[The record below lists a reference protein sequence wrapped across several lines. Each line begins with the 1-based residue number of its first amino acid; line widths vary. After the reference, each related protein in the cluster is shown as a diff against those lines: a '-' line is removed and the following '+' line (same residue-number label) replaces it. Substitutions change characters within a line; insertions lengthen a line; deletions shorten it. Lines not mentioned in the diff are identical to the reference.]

1 MSARVELTLALGVA
15 ALLHVALFSLTPE
28 SAGAEAS
35 GDGGNDSVSIM
46 AGSDEIAAMVA
57 DWEAVPETADAPE
70 IHMPDVP
77 DMNAAPPVITAPTP
91 METPQLAPVTPVMPA
106 LMPEAPALPDPSVTE
121 LPAAPPPPAEPE
133 IAEPVPA
140 QRPQP
145 KPEVVPEP
153 KPKAA
158 PKAPPKEAKPAREP
172 KPRAA
177 PPPGGAGTRA
187 AGAGG
192 GTAAGVNGAAEAS
205 IAGGKALDAKA
216 NWGANIRARIERR
229 KSYPRSAGGAQGV
242 VTVRLT
248 VARGGALSSLALVK
262 SSGNPVLDEAALKA
276 VRAAGKF
283 PAAPQSLPGDGFTFT
298 LPMSFTR

>member
-1 MSARVELTLALGVA
+1 MSARVELTVALGVA

-28 SAGAEAS
+28 TAGAEAS
-35 GDGGNDSVSIM
+35 GAGGNDSVSIM
-46 AGSDEIAAMVA
+46 AGSDAIAAMVA
-57 DWEAVPETADAPE
+57 EWEVVPETAD
-70 IHMPDVP
+70 VP
-77 DMNAAPPVITAPTP
+77 DMQMPDAPEVSMSEPVITPPETVEAPRTAA
-91 METPQLAPVTPVMPA
+91 LAPPMP
-106 LMPEAPALPDPSVTE
+106 LMMPEAPALPDPAVTE
-121 LPAAPPPPAEPE
+121 LPAPPAETKPE
-133 IAEPVPA
+133 KTEPVPA

-145 KPEVVPEP
+145 KPAAAP
-153 KPKAA
+153 KPA
-158 PKAPPKEAKPAREP
+158 PKAPPKEAVRTAEP
-172 KPRAA
+172 KTRAA
-177 PPPGGAGTRA
+177 PPPGGAGARA

-229 KSYPRSAGGAQGV
+229 KSYPRAAAGAQGV

-248 VARGGALSSLALVK
+248 VARGGALSGLALVK

-283 PAAPQSLPGDGFTFT
+283 PAAPKSLPGESFTFT